1 MHYQQLDSADGLED
15 IMFNLILK
23 NGKSKQK
30 LLLIFLISIMLL
42 FGNASCE
49 SVFDNKVTLD
59 DLPAYSFT
67 WRMAERL
74 DDSLY
79 DEYRQDNGQRF
90 RSLLAFS
97 ERLRS
102 SGELTFIPYATN
114 PLELL
119 NLTIP
124 DQCMVNYGT
133 EFAGE
138 SAYEIE
144 GEPAVA
150 AEAVQVTENFFDL
163 FPVQIIEGRGFSDE
177 DYEFLG
183 KGTIPVIMGAAY
195 KGSFSLGDR
204 FEGYYLCDRFT
215 FEIIGFAE
223 SGGAFYSSGDSRPVS
238 LDRYII
244 MPFASVSEDSEIGR
258 IILLQQSCG
267 LITDRNGRDDALK
280 QVNEY
285 LADSGLGDWSGQ
297 IYITDA
303 NLRKIIEPFL
313 K

>member
-1 MHYQQLDSADGLED
+1 M
-15 IMFNLILK
+15 LK
-23 NGKSKQK
+23 LFFRNGKNRHKTPI
-30 LLLIFLISIMLL
+30 IFLISIMLL

-49 SVFDNKVTLD
+49 SVFGNMVTLD

-67 WRMAERL
+67 WRMAEIL

-90 RSLLAFS
+90 QALLVFS
-97 ERLRS
+97 EKMRS
-102 SGELTFIPYATN
+102 SKELTFIPYATN

-119 NLTIP
+119 NRTIP

-150 AEAVQVTENFFDL
+150 AEAVQVTENFFNL
-163 FPVQIIEGRGFSDE
+163 FPVQITEGHGFTND
-177 DYEFLG
+177 DYDYLG
-183 KGTIPVIMGAAY
+183 KGRIPVILGAAY
-195 KGSFSLGDR
+195 KETFSIGDT
-204 FEGYYLCDRFT
+204 FEGYYIFDRFT
-215 FEIIGFAE
+215 FEVTGFAE
-223 SGGAFYSSGDSRPVS
+223 SGNTFYSSSDRRPVS
-238 LDRYII
+238 YDRYII
-244 MPFASVSEDSEIGR
+244 MPFASITEDSEISR
-258 IILLQQSCG
+258 IILLQQICG
-267 LITDRNGRDDALK
+267 LITDENGRDDALK

-285 LADSGLGDWSGQ
+285 FADSGLGDWIDQ
-297 IYITDA
+297 YYITDFS
-303 NLRKIIEPFL
+303 LRTIIERFL

>member
-1 MHYQQLDSADGLED
+1 
-15 IMFNLILK
+15 MFKLFLK
-23 NGKSKQK
+23 NGKSRHKK
-30 LLLIFLISIMLL
+30 PIILLISIMLL

-49 SVFDNKVTLD
+49 SVFDNKATLD

-79 DEYRQDNGQRF
+79 NEYRQDDGQRF
-90 RSLLAFS
+90 QTLLTFS
-97 ERLRS
+97 DKLRS
-102 SGELTFIPYATN
+102 SGELTFIPYMTN

-124 DQCMVNYGT
+124 DPCMVNYGT

-163 FPVQIIEGRGFSDE
+163 FPVQITEGRRFTEE
-177 DYEFLG
+177 DYDFLG

-195 KGSFSLGDR
+195 IGSFSLGDR

-223 SGGAFYSSGDSRPVS
+223 SGSAFYSSGDRRPVS
-238 LDRYII
+238 YDRYII

-258 IILLQQSCG
+258 IILLQQFCG
-267 LITDRNGRDDALK
+267 LITDGNGRDDALER
-280 QVNEY
+280 VNEY
-285 LADSGLGDWSGQ
+285 LADSGLGDWIGQ
-297 IYITDA
+297 FYIMDTSLKTD
-303 NLRKIIEPFL
+303 IEPFL

>member
-1 MHYQQLDSADGLED
+1 MLNH
-15 IMFNLILK
+15 FLK
-23 NGKSKQK
+23 NGKNSHK
-30 LLLIFLISIMLL
+30 LPIIFLISIMLL

-59 DLPAYSFT
+59 DLPVYSFT

-79 DEYRQDNGQRF
+79 DEYRQDDGQRF
-90 RSLLAFS
+90 QSLLAFS
-97 ERLRS
+97 EKWRS
-102 SGELTFIPYATN
+102 SGELTFIPFATN

-119 NLTIP
+119 NLTVP

-133 EFAGE
+133 AFAGE

-144 GEPAVA
+144 GESAVA

-163 FPVQIIEGRGFSDE
+163 FPVQITEGRRFTDE
-177 DYEFLG
+177 DYDFLG

-195 KGSFSLGDR
+195 KESFSLGDR
-204 FEGYYLCDRFT
+204 FEGYYIFDRFT
-215 FEIIGFAE
+215 FEVTGFAE
-223 SGGAFYSSGDSRPVS
+223 SGGAFYSSGEGRPVS

-258 IILLQQSCG
+258 IILLQQFCG
-267 LITDRNGRDDALK
+267 LITDENGRDDALR

-285 LADSGLGDWSGQ
+285 LTDSGLGDWIGQ
-297 IYITDA
+297 FYITDVS
-303 NLRKIIEPFL
+303 LRTTIEPFL
-313 K
+313 N

>member
-1 MHYQQLDSADGLED
+1 ML
-15 IMFNLILK
+15 NLFLK
-23 NGKSKQK
+23 NGKNRHI
-30 LLLIFLISIMLL
+30 LPLIFLISVMLM

-49 SVFDNKVTLD
+49 SVFGNMVTLD

-67 WRMAERL
+67 WRMAEIL

-79 DEYRQDNGQRF
+79 DEYRQDNGHRF
-90 RSLLAFS
+90 QALLAFS

-102 SGELTFIPYATN
+102 SGELIFIPYATN

-150 AEAVQVTENFFDL
+150 TEAVQVTENFFNL
-163 FPVQIIEGRGFSDE
+163 FPVQITEGRKFTDE
-177 DYEFLG
+177 DYDFLG

-195 KGSFSLGDR
+195 RGSFSLGDR
-204 FEGYYLCDRFT
+204 FEGYYICDRFT

-223 SGGAFYSSGDSRPVS
+223 SGSAFYSSSDRRPVS
-238 LDRYII
+238 YDRYVI
-244 MPFASVSEDSEIGR
+244 MPFASISEDSEIGR
-258 IILLQQSCG
+258 ILLLQQFCG
-267 LITDRNGRDDALK
+267 LITDENGRDDALK

-285 LADSGLGDWSGQ
+285 LADSGLEDWIGQ
-297 IYITDA
+297 FYIMDA
-303 NLRKIIEPFL
+303 SLRKIIAHFL

>member
-1 MHYQQLDSADGLED
+1 MLTHY
-15 IMFNLILK
+15 LK
-23 NGKSKQK
+23 NGKNRRK
-30 LLLIFLISIMLL
+30 LPIVFLISIMLL

-49 SVFDNKVTLD
+49 SVFDNKAALD

-79 DEYRQDNGQRF
+79 DEYRHDDGQRF
-90 RSLLAFS
+90 QNLLLFLEKLRSL
-97 ERLRS
+97 
-102 SGELTFIPYATN
+102 GELTFTPYTTN
-114 PLELL
+114 PVELL

-124 DQCMVNYGT
+124 EQCMVNYGT

-163 FPVQIIEGRGFSDE
+163 FPMQITEGRGFTDE
-177 DYEFLG
+177 DYDFLG
-183 KGTIPVIMGAAY
+183 KGTIPIIMGAAY
-195 KGSFSLGDR
+195 KGTFSLSDR
-204 FEGYYLCDRFT
+204 FEGHYIFDRFT
-215 FEIIGFAE
+215 FEVIGFAE
-223 SGGAFYSSGDSRPVS
+223 SGGAFYSSGDGGPE
-238 LDRYII
+238 LYDRYII
-244 MPFASVSEDSEIGR
+244 MPFASISEDSETGR
-258 IILLQQSCG
+258 IILLQQICG
-267 LITDRNGRDDALK
+267 LITDENGRDDALK

-285 LADSGLGDWSGQ
+285 LADSGLGDWIGQ
-297 IYITDA
+297 FYITDVS
-303 NLRKIIEPFL
+303 LRTIIGPFL